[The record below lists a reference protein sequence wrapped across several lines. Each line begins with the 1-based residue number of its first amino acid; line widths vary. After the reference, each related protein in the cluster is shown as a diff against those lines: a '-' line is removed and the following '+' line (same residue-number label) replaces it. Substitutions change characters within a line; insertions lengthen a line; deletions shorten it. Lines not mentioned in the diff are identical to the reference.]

1 METLANGVTNEQ
13 PSANKTNP
21 SPATAGFFILEID
34 MKVEAQITH
43 EFDVAAI
50 KVSAEVRYWEDAQVG
65 SVVDVDGSKIPLRNG
80 DCWEPVI
87 DLDTGRIRNW
97 PDGVVA
103 SVHYKVCDAGVYEL
117 LDAQD
122 RTIAV
127 RDGYVPDILSPA
139 ESGYGDYIILNIG
152 GDGVLAEWR
161 ADIDPEDWKW
171 KAPSSD

>member
-1 METLANGVTNEQ
+1 
-13 PSANKTNP
+13 
-21 SPATAGFFILEID
+21 

-50 KVSAEVRYWEDAQVG
+50 KVSAQVRYWEDAQVG
-65 SVVDVDGSKIPLRNG
+65 DTVDEDGSQIPLRTG

-127 RDGYVPDILSPA
+127 RDGYVPAVLSPGG
-139 ESGYGDYIILNIG
+139 SGYGDYIIMDIG

-161 ADIDPEDWKW
+161 ADIDPDDWKW
-171 KAPSSD
+171 QVASSD